1 MQARVKPSARFGIV
15 QALSG
20 LEFTKKDWRAVPA
33 GKEAEALRNQYLEC
47 RELVVEEVPEEV
59 KEYTIEEILSNPN
72 ELIPGEVE
80 LEAELADWDNLPDV
94 EEVSDTEFLIAA
106 DVESGGELPEEV
118 VEKPKAKKLTPYI
131 EELPA
136 IEEHAGIEKKPT
148 KKKR

>member
-1 MQARVKPSARFGIV
+1 MQARVKPDARYSAIL
-15 QALSG
+15 ALSG
-20 LEFTKKDWRAVPA
+20 LEFIKAEWRAVPA

-47 RELVVEEVPEEV
+47 RELVVEEV
-59 KEYTIEEILSNPN
+59 TDLDT
-72 ELIPGEVE
+72 E
-80 LEAELADWDNLPDV
+80 LEAELADWDSLPDV
-94 EEVSDTEFLIAA
+94 E
-106 DVESGGELPEEV
+106 ELPEEV

>member
-47 RELVVEEVPEEV
+47 RELVVEEVPE
-59 KEYTIEEILSNPN
+59 
-72 ELIPGEVE
+72 
-80 LEAELADWDNLPDV
+80 LEAELADWDSLPDV
-94 EEVSDTEFLIAA
+94 E
-106 DVESGGELPEEV
+106 ELPEEV

-136 IEEHAGIEKKPT
+136 MEEHAGIEKKPT